1 MAAFLRVLAGL
12 IPWADVVKSA
22 PAILAAA
29 KDLIEGAPKQRPPE
43 PSPPPS
49 SEAAPSSEE
58 LKRLRA
64 EAGQLRAYIVE
75 LQADSRRQ
83 AEVIERLAEQADRLV
98 AGLDD
103 MRKWVRIVFGVA
115 VFALVLSAAC
125 LASFF
130 LR

>member
-1 MAAFLRVLAGL
+1 MAAFLKAIAGM

-43 PSPPPS
+43 PSPPPA
-49 SEAAPSSEE
+49 SEAAPPEE
-58 LKRLRA
+58 ALRLLRA
-64 EAGQLRAYIVE
+64 ENTLLRASIGE

-83 AEVIERLAEQADRLV
+83 AEVIERLAEQADRLT
-98 AGLDD
+98 AGLETF
-103 MRKWVRIVFGVA
+103 RIRLRIA
-115 VFALVLSAAC
+115 FAIGIAALILAAC
-125 LASFF
+125 GLVMII